1 MPEHETPTE
10 VLYEEAPCALLST
23 RPGGEI
29 VRANQ
34 TFCDWLGVPCG
45 EIFEQVRFQ
54 SLLTMG
60 SRIYYET
67 HYAPLLRM
75 QGFVSEIALEIR
87 RRDGS
92 VRPVVATAKVERDAS
107 GVPIWY
113 HVALFDS
120 SDRRRYEKE
129 LLEARKHAEAVSRE
143 LEAAEQ
149 RRSEFIAMLAHE
161 LRNPLAPIRT
171 AVELQRRLDVAGN
184 VVNRTTEMMQRQVG
198 QMVRLVE
205 DLLDVT
211 RIAQD
216 KLTLRM
222 VPVDLSSVVHH
233 ALEANEPGLQQARLT
248 LETQLPATAIYAE
261 VDTAR
266 IVQVLSNVINNA
278 TKFTPPGG
286 HVTLAL
292 ESRGDEAVIRIRDT
306 GIGIEATELLRVF
319 DMFMQ
324 SNRPSDRRGGLGV
337 GLTLARSLV
346 ERHGGRITVS
356 SEGLGRGSEFTIHL
370 PLLQTP
376 PAAVISSSTAL
387 HVAPVSR
394 RVLVVDDNRD
404 STEMMGL
411 SLELEG
417 HEVRKA
423 YDGIEAL
430 EIAEAFRPDVLLLDI
445 GLPKLDGYRVAER
458 IRARSGDQPVLV
470 ALTGW
475 GQESDRQRSEDAGF
489 DAHLVKPVDHDELTR
504 VIATRTDTGTST

>member
-1 MPEHETPTE
+1 
-10 VLYEEAPCALLST
+10 
-23 RPGGEI
+23 
-29 VRANQ
+29 
-34 TFCDWLGVPCG
+34 
-45 EIFEQVRFQ
+45 
-54 SLLTMG
+54 
-60 SRIYYET
+60 
-67 HYAPLLRM
+67 
-75 QGFVSEIALEIR
+75 
-87 RRDGS
+87 
-92 VRPVVATAKVERDAS
+92 
-107 GVPIWY
+107 
-113 HVALFDS
+113 
-120 SDRRRYEKE
+120 
-129 LLEARKHAEAVSRE
+129 
-143 LEAAEQ
+143 
-149 RRSEFIAMLAHE
+149 
-161 LRNPLAPIRT
+161 
-171 AVELQRRLDVAGN
+171 
-184 VVNRTTEMMQRQVG
+184 
-198 QMVRLVE
+198 
-205 DLLDVT
+205 
-211 RIAQD
+211 
-216 KLTLRM
+216 
-222 VPVDLSSVVHH
+222 
-233 ALEANEPGLQQARLT
+233 
-248 LETQLPATAIYAE
+248 
-261 VDTAR
+261 
-266 IVQVLSNVINNA
+266 
-278 TKFTPPGG
+278 
-286 HVTLAL
+286 VTLAL

-306 GIGIEATELLRVF
+306 GIGIDATELLRVF

-430 EIAEAFRPDVLLLDI
+430 EIAEAFRPDVVLLDI

-504 VIATRTDTGTST
+504 VIATRTDTGTSR